1 MKEYYGYYNEW
12 GYRIFDING
21 DEIYNA
27 GNSPHESSGVVA
39 RADGLPLTT
48 LREFCNYTG
57 KMIAKDNDGKWFGCK
72 RYRG

>member
-1 MKEYYGYYNEW
+1 MKEYHGYYNEW

-57 KMIAKDNDGKWFGCK
+57 KMIAKDNDGKWLGCK